1 MTQILAVGAELIA
14 LAGNLLQLLG
24 EIRLIG
30 VLRRLCG
37 ELIDLRG
44 KAFNLVLQLFIL
56 SGKRLIVRLG
66 FLELRLCSLCGLIR
80 LGDLRRRCSPAPC
93 AAAALSDW
101 FSCCRDCTCAVKSE
115 IFVFSA
121 ETSGPSAC
129 VD

>member
-1 MTQILAVGAELIA
+1 MLGEVLDLGFGLLGAHRLLVGSGELMTQILAVGAELIA

-56 SGKRLIVRLG
+56 SENKEVIKL
-66 FLELRLCSLCGLIR
+66 FYGLI
-80 LGDLRRRCSPAPC
+80 
-93 AAAALSDW
+93 
-101 FSCCRDCTCAVKSE
+101 
-115 IFVFSA
+115 
-121 ETSGPSAC
+121 
-129 VD
+129 